1 MRTFFRRWAQAGW
14 VAAASD
20 SSPSDGSGPPA
31 TPSPTDTSFACPSP
45 PAPLPPPAAPP
56 PVALAAPPFS
66 FSEALSSL
74 RARLVTR
81 IREVNGISEREILSV
96 GDGVHR
102 IVMDATTYIAHCK
115 MDLVELLDALGG
127 PGARGT
133 VTGTPSVLA
142 QARAV
147 ERLAGEL
154 ASLAARAPEDG
165 VSCADW
171 IPVVHAKAQEIR
183 TVAEGLSSAAASHI
197 EHLEDRIT
205 SLGQGIHEVS
215 RTSSQNIDSILL
227 ASREALSHLQF
238 QDVVAQGI
246 MQFDGWI
253 RELQVQCAHSE
264 GKSSE
269 AIAPPMQVP
278 VGSSP
283 AGDPDILAEHAGDV
297 LMF

>member
-1 MRTFFRRWAQAGW
+1 
-14 VAAASD
+14 VAAPSSD
-20 SSPSDGSGPPA
+20 SSPDSSRPSGSGPPA
-31 TPSPTDTSFACPSP
+31 PPVSADASFAPLAAPESASSSPPVP
-45 PAPLPPPAAPP
+45 PAPATPTVVDLAPA
-56 PVALAAPPFS
+56 FS
-66 FSEALSSL
+66 FGEALSSL

-127 PGARGT
+127 PGARGAAA
-133 VTGTPSVLA
+133 GTPSVLA

-147 ERLAGEL
+147 ETLAGEL
-154 ASLAARAPEDG
+154 ASLAATAPVDG
-165 VSCADW
+165 ASCANW
-171 IPVVHAKAQEIR
+171 IPLVHGKAQEIR
-183 TVAEGLSSAAASHI
+183 SAAEGLSSAAASHI
-197 EHLEDRIT
+197 DHIEAQIN
-205 SLGQGIHEVS
+205 SLGQVVHEVS
-215 RTSSQNIDSILL
+215 RTSSENIDSILL

-253 RELQVQCAHSE
+253 RELQVQCAQSE

-278 VGSSP
+278 VGSG
-283 AGDPDILAEHAGDV
+283 AAEDPDILAERAGDV
-297 LMF
+297 LML